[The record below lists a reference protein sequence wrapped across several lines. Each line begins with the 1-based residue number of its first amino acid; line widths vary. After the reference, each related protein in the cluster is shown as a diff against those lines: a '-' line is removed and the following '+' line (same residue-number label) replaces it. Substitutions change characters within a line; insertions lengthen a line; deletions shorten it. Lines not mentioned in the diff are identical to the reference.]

1 MVAEDQSTPERMVL
15 YYTKALAPGETTPGL
30 SDTIRIDV
38 YKRQDP
44 DGGTPMGDALK
55 KAKSLLDT
63 DNSGNQKYVLF
74 FTDGLPGY
82 YEPDTWYDE
91 YSRRCV

>member
-1 MVAEDQSTPERMVL
+1 
-15 YYTKALAPGETTPGL
+15 
-30 SDTIRIDV
+30 
-38 YKRQDP
+38 
-44 DGGTPMGDALK
+44 MGDALK

-82 YEPDTWYDE
+82 YKPDTSYDE
-91 YSRRCV
+91 YSRFNCRLPTVR